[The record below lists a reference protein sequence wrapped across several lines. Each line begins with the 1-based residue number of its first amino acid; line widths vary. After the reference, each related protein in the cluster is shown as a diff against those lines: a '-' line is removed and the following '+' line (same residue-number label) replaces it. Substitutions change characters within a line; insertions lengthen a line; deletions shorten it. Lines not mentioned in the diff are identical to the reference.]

1 MLNIIFEDTD
11 FLVINK
17 PADLVCH
24 PTKGDAYSSVIG
36 RVRMHLGSGAEA
48 HMVHRLDRE
57 TSGVMIIAK
66 RKGAASLLHHLWR
79 ERLVRKGY
87 LAIVHGWP
95 TSDDAVIDAPLGK
108 DMESRIAI
116 KDCVCSDGVEAS
128 TQFFVERRFFKMGR
142 SFALLRVEPMTGRK
156 HQIRI
161 HLAHIGHPIVG
172 DKIYGGD
179 EDTYL
184 SFVQGRMTE
193 AQRSMML
200 LPNHA
205 LHARDLRFTW
215 HGRQLEFVAE
225 PESWFTAF
233 LEYDSMNVD
242 PNLENMK
249 AQLVANTKLDL
260 LSGEI

>member
-1 MLNIIFEDTD
+1 MLNTIFEDSD

-57 TSGVMIIAK
+57 TSGVLIIAK
-66 RKGAASLLHHLWR
+66 RKGAASLLQHLWR

-87 LAIVHGWP
+87 FAIVHGWP
-95 TSDDAVIDAPLGK
+95 TSDDALIDAPLGK
-108 DMESRIAI
+108 DLESRIAI
-116 KDCVCSDGVEAS
+116 KDRVCADGAEA
-128 TQFFVERRFFKMGR
+128 TTRYFVERRFSKEGR
-142 SFALLRVEPMTGRK
+142 SFALLRVEPVTGRK

-161 HLAHIGHPIVG
+161 HLAHVGHPIVG

-179 EDTYL
+179 ENAYL
-184 SFVQGRMTE
+184 SFVQGSMTE
-193 AQRSMML
+193 AQRSMLL
-200 LPNHA
+200 LPSQA

-215 HGRQLEFVAE
+215 HGRHLEFVAE
-225 PESWFTAF
+225 PEPWFTAF
-233 LEYDSMNVD
+233 QE
-242 PNLENMK
+242 
-249 AQLVANTKLDL
+249 
-260 LSGEI
+260 